1 MLLLVLFLSLLNY
14 IGSIVPTLDYAEMKT
29 KQNMT
34 FNKQILFAL
43 SIALMAMV
51 SCSTV
56 KDIAYFQ
63 NKVVNEPE
71 AIDKHAGIVIQA
83 KDMLSIVV
91 SSRNPELVAMF
102 NLPVVSYQAGSE
114 VVNTGYNQ
122 RLMGYVVDNDGF
134 IDFPVLGPIK
144 VAGLTR
150 WELSELIK
158 NKLLN
163 DGLLT
168 DAVVTVEFMNFKVS
182 VIGEVN
188 APGTYSLQ
196 NDKVTI
202 LQAISLARDL
212 TIFGQRENVCVIRE
226 REGERIIYEINLCD
240 VSMFNSPA
248 YYLQQNDV
256 VYVQPSEVKA
266 RQSTTDDKALRMTS
280 IFVSGGS
287 LLVSVAALIVNL
299 LNVGN

>member
-1 MLLLVLFLSLLNY
+1 
-14 IGSIVPTLDYAEMKT
+14 MKT

-34 FNKQILFAL
+34 SNKKILFAL
-43 SIALMAMV
+43 CLALMAIV
-51 SCSTV
+51 SCGSV

-71 AIDKHAGIVIQA
+71 AIDKHAGIVIQP

-102 NLPVVSYQAGSE
+102 NLPVISYQAGSE
-114 VVNTGYNQ
+114 VVSGAGQQ
-122 RLMGYVVDNDGF
+122 RLMGYVVDNDGY

-158 NKLLN
+158 KKLLN

-188 APGTYSLQ
+188 SPGTYTLQ

-226 REGERIIYEINLCD
+226 REGERVIYEVNLCD
-240 VSMFNSPA
+240 VDMFKSPA

>member
-1 MLLLVLFLSLLNY
+1 MNVKNLLSALCVAILTLSSC
-14 IGSIVPTLDYAEMKT
+14 GS
-29 KQNMT
+29 
-34 FNKQILFAL
+34 
-43 SIALMAMV
+43 
-51 SCSTV
+51 V

-63 NKVVNEPE
+63 NKVINDPE
-71 AIDKHAGIVIQA
+71 AIDKHAGIVIQP

-102 NLPVVSYQAGSE
+102 NLPVVSYMAGSE
-114 VVNTGYNQ
+114 IVANGGQQ
-122 RLMGYVVDNDGF
+122 RLMGYVVDNDGQ
-134 IDFPVLGPIK
+134 IDFPVLGTIN

-158 NKLLN
+158 KRLLD

-188 APGTYSLQ
+188 NPGTFTIEG
-196 NDKVTI
+196 DKVTV

-212 TIFGQRENVCVIRE
+212 TIFGERENVTIIRE
-226 REGERIIYEINLCD
+226 RNGERTMYEINLCD
-240 VSMFNSPA
+240 VSMFDSPA

-256 VYVQPSEVKA
+256 VYVQPSKVKA

-287 LLVSVAALIVNL
+287 LLVSIASLIIGIIGVT
-299 LNVGN
+299 GGMTGGM

>member
-1 MLLLVLFLSLLNY
+1 MVTRRIITCVIFAVMLLL
-14 IGSIVPTLDYAEMKT
+14 T
-29 KQNMT
+29 
-34 FNKQILFAL
+34 
-43 SIALMAMV
+43 
-51 SCSTV
+51 SCGTV

-63 NKVVNEPE
+63 NKIVNEPE
-71 AIDKHAGIVIQA
+71 AIDKHAGIVIQP

-91 SSRNPELVAMF
+91 SNRNPELVAMF
-102 NLPVVSYQAGSE
+102 NLPVISYQAGSE
-114 VVNTGYNQ
+114 TVSGAGQQ
-122 RLMGYVVDNDGF
+122 RLMGYVVDNEGF

-150 WELSELIK
+150 WELSNLIK
-158 NKLLN
+158 ERLIK
-163 DGLLT
+163 GGFLT

-188 APGTYSLQ
+188 SPGTYTLS

-226 REGERIIYEINLCD
+226 REGERVIYEVNLCD
-240 VSMFNSPA
+240 VSLFDSPA

-256 VYVQPSEVKA
+256 VYVQPSEIKA

-299 LNVGN
+299 VK

>member
-14 IGSIVPTLDYAEMKT
+14 IGGIVPTLDYAEMQT

-226 REGERIIYEINLCD
+226 REGERVIYEINLCD

-287 LLVSVAALIVNL
+287 LLVSIAALIVNL
-299 LNVGN
+299 IR

>member
-1 MLLLVLFLSLLNY
+1 M
-14 IGSIVPTLDYAEMKT
+14 LDYAEMQT

-144 VAGLTR
+144 VVGLTR

-299 LNVGN
+299 IR

>member
-14 IGSIVPTLDYAEMKT
+14 IGGIVPTLDYAEMQT

-188 APGTYSLQ
+188 SPGTYSLQ

-226 REGERIIYEINLCD
+226 REGERVIYEINLCD

-299 LNVGN
+299 IR

>member
-1 MLLLVLFLSLLNY
+1 MLNY
-14 IGSIVPTLDYAEMKT
+14 IGGIVPTLDYAEMQT

-34 FNKQILFAL
+34 FNKQILFAR

-144 VAGLTR
+144 VVGLTR

-226 REGERIIYEINLCD
+226 REGERVIYEINLCD

-287 LLVSVAALIVNL
+287 LLVSIAALIVNL
-299 LNVGN
+299 IR

>member
-1 MLLLVLFLSLLNY
+1 MRKTALLSTLCVLILML
-14 IGSIVPTLDYAEMKT
+14 A
-29 KQNMT
+29 
-34 FNKQILFAL
+34 
-43 SIALMAMV
+43 
-51 SCSTV
+51 SCATV

-71 AIDKHAGIVIQA
+71 AIDKHAGIVIQP

-102 NLPVVSYQAGSE
+102 NLPVISYQAGSE
-114 VVNTGYNQ
+114 SVAGAGQQ
-122 RLMGYVVDNDGF
+122 RLLGYVVDNNGQ
-134 IDFPVLGPIK
+134 IDFPVLGPID

-158 NKLLN
+158 KKLLN
-163 DGLLT
+163 EGLLT
-168 DAVVTVEFMNFKVS
+168 DAVVTVEFMNFKIS

-188 APGTYSLQ
+188 SPGTFTIQ
-196 NDKVTI
+196 GDKVTV

-212 TIFGQRENVCVIRE
+212 TIFGERENVTVIRE
-226 REGERIIYEINLCD
+226 RNGERIMYEINLCD

-256 VYVQPSEVKA
+256 VYVQPSEIKA

-287 LLVSVAALIVNL
+287 LLVSIASLIIGIINL
-299 LNVGN
+299 N

>member
-1 MLLLVLFLSLLNY
+1 M
-14 IGSIVPTLDYAEMKT
+14 LDYAEMQT

-71 AIDKHAGIVIQA
+71 AIDKHAGIVIQP

-102 NLPVVSYQAGSE
+102 NLPVISYQAGSE
-114 VVNTGYNQ
+114 VVAGAGQQ
-122 RLMGYVVDNDGF
+122 RLLGYVVDNDGY

-226 REGERIIYEINLCD
+226 REGERVIYEINLCD

-248 YYLQQNDV
+248 FYLQQNDV

-287 LLVSVAALIVNL
+287 LLVSIAALIVNL
-299 LNVGN
+299 IR

>member
-1 MLLLVLFLSLLNY
+1 
-14 IGSIVPTLDYAEMKT
+14 MKT

-34 FNKQILFAL
+34 SNKNILFAL
-43 SIALMAMV
+43 FLALMAMV
-51 SCSTV
+51 SCGTD

-71 AIDKHAGIVIQA
+71 AIDKHAGIVIQP

-102 NLPVVSYQAGSE
+102 NLPVISYQAGSE
-114 VVNTGYNQ
+114 VVSGAGQQ
-122 RLMGYVVDNDGF
+122 RLMGYVVDNEGY

-158 NKLLN
+158 KKLLN

-188 APGTYSLQ
+188 SPGTYTLQ

-226 REGERIIYEINLCD
+226 REGERVIYEVNLCD
-240 VSMFNSPA
+240 VDMFKSPA

>member
-1 MLLLVLFLSLLNY
+1 MAAVALILS
-14 IGSIVPTLDYAEMKT
+14 
-29 KQNMT
+29 
-34 FNKQILFAL
+34 
-43 SIALMAMV
+43 
-51 SCSTV
+51 SCGAA

-63 NKVVNEPE
+63 NRVVDQPE
-71 AIDKHAGIVIQA
+71 QIDKHAGIVIQP

-102 NLPVVSYQAGSE
+102 NLPVISYQAGSE
-114 VVNTGYNQ
+114 LVETAYQQ
-122 RLMGYVVDNDGF
+122 RLMGYVVDNDGM

-144 VAGLTR
+144 VSGLTR

-158 NKLLN
+158 GKLI
-163 DGLLT
+163 DGGLLT

-188 APGTYSLQ
+188 SPGTYTIQ
-196 NDKVTI
+196 GDKVTI

-212 TIFGQRENVCVIRE
+212 TIFGLRENVAVIRE
-226 REGERIIYEINLCD
+226 RDGQRVIYEINLCD

-256 VYVQPSEVKA
+256 VYVQPSDVKT

-287 LLVSVAALIVNL
+287 LLVSIASLIIGIINL
-299 LNVGN
+299 N